1 MKKILKTLKEKR
13 EKIIIIL
20 TIALV
25 ALLFFQIG
33 FIYGS
38 KIFTPCEIKIYKK

>member
-1 MKKILKTLKEKR
+1 MKKILKIIKEKK

-20 TIALV
+20 TMVLI

-38 KIFTPCEIKIYKK
+38 KFFAPCEIKIYKK